1 MIPILNSSEVKLIET
16 KTNEIFY
23 DKLTFIYLEMPKFNK
38 SEAELVSHFDKWLYL
53 LKNLNRFTEIPAVLQ
68 ERIFRKLF
76 TIAEVSNL
84 NEEEMKTYEASLKDK
99 RDWKNA
105 LDTATAEGMEK
116 GMEKD
121 IEKGMEKERIEV
133 VKRLKQLGVDEVI
146 ISQATQ
152 LSVEEI
158 RKIVID

>member
-1 MIPILNSSEVKLIET
+1 
-16 KTNEIFY
+16 
-23 DKLTFIYLEMPKFNK
+23 
-38 SEAELVSHFDKWLYL
+38 
-53 LKNLNRFTEIPAVLQ
+53 
-68 ERIFRKLF
+68 
-76 TIAEVSNL
+76 
-84 NEEEMKTYEASLKDK
+84 MKTYEASLKDK

-116 GMEKD
+116 GMEKE